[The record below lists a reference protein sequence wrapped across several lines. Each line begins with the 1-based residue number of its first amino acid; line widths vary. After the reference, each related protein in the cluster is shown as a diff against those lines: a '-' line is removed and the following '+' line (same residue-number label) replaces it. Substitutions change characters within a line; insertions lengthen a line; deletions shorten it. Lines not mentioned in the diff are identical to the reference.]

1 MSNEPTP
8 AALLTLALEAAGAGA
23 AILATRT
30 PLTQSTGLVAADD
43 KSAAGDWVT
52 DFDRSAERAVRE
64 TIAAARPD
72 DTLTGEE
79 YPDSVGADGHR
90 WSIDPL
96 DGTVNFVRG
105 IAYYATSVAVS
116 GPVPEN
122 TMPHASGSASAGS
135 SPAEPAAS
143 PRAQPTTAWLAGVI
157 VAPALGVVYA
167 AARGG
172 GAWKAP
178 WPISQEPAV
187 GHPDD
192 QAPFPGAVRLT
203 GPDASNPAKVLSTG
217 FGYDAARR
225 EVQVRALAQLIPEFV
240 NVRRI
245 GSAALDLCLV
255 AEGAIDAYAELGG
268 HEWDWAAGALIAEEA
283 GVPVVRGSDAEWT
296 SAGAVDVST
305 LPVD

>member
-1 MSNEPTP
+1 MSTEPTP
-8 AALLTLALEAAGAGA
+8 RELLDLALTAAGSGA
-23 AILATRT
+23 AILAERT
-30 PLTQSTGLVAADD
+30 PLVQSTGLVAADD

-52 DFDRSAERAVRE
+52 DFDRAAERAVRE

-79 YPDSVGADGHR
+79 YPDSVGGDGYR

-116 GPVPEN
+116 GPVRPTPMPDGSTPE
-122 TMPHASGSASAGS
+122 G
-135 SPAEPAAS
+135 AEPA
-143 PRAQPTTAWLAGVI
+143 TAWLAGV
-157 VAPALGVVYA
+157 VAAPALGVVYLA
-167 AARGG
+167 SRGG

-178 WPISQEPAV
+178 WPLQEGIAV
-187 GHPDD
+187 GHTD
-192 QAPFPGAVRLT
+192 QEAPLPGAVRLT

-225 EVQVRALAQLIPEFV
+225 EVQVRALAQLLPDFV

-283 GVPVVRGSDAEWT
+283 GVPVVRGSNDAWT
-296 SAGAVDVST
+296 SAGAVDVAD
-305 LPVD
+305 LPVA

>member
-30 PLTQSTGLVAADD
+30 PLTQSAGLVAADD

-122 TMPHASGSASAGS
+122 TMPDASGSASAGS

-143 PRAQPTTAWLAGVI
+143 PRAQPTTHSGWSM
-157 VAPALGVVYA
+157 PRPA
-167 AARGG
+167 AAAPGRRRGRSPRNPPSG
-172 GAWKAP
+172 ILTIGP
-178 WPISQEPAV
+178 RSQ
-187 GHPDD
+187 
-192 QAPFPGAVRLT
+192 
-203 GPDASNPAKVLSTG
+203 
-217 FGYDAARR
+217 
-225 EVQVRALAQLIPEFV
+225 
-240 NVRRI
+240 
-245 GSAALDLCLV
+245 
-255 AEGAIDAYAELGG
+255 
-268 HEWDWAAGALIAEEA
+268 
-283 GVPVVRGSDAEWT
+283 VPCG
-296 SAGAVDVST
+296 
-305 LPVD
+305 